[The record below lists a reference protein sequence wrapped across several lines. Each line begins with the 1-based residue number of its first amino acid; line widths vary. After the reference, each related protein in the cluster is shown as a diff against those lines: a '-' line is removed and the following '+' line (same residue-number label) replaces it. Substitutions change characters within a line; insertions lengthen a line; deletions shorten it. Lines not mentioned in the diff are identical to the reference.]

1 MQRIVDNYSELRKH
15 DNSVAAYNQ
24 VIQFQSF
31 SEKNTQ
37 CLLKHLQMFGL
48 LAQDDT
54 FKFENQIAVIT
65 FTLDKYIDKVC
76 ESLAEQ
82 AYYHFLKRNKSEDF
96 NFTVSLLLQ
105 KQGYYNVQA
114 VNSHN
119 HLMKRMKLLIKITEQ
134 MKGGILTPEQSA

>member
-1 MQRIVDNYSELRKH
+1 
-15 DNSVAAYNQ
+15 
-24 VIQFQSF
+24 
-31 SEKNTQ
+31 
-37 CLLKHLQMFGL
+37 MFGL

-82 AYYHFLKRNKSEDF
+82 AYCHFLKRNKSEDF